1 MPSKTRIALLPLV
14 LSSLAA
20 LSGCGRHA
28 SAAKTEDTSPPPIHV
43 TTQAVT
49 ETDAPTSIRFTGSL
63 KGTKETDLA
72 ANVRGRVTQTFVER
86 GSEVVAGTILAQVDT
101 STAALSLAAAK
112 VDLATTQTQD
122 AINRSDCARF
132 EQLKAHGAISDYEY
146 DQTAAKCKTAALS
159 IEAAQVRQRVA
170 SKNLGDGTIRAP
182 FTGTVTERSVEVGEF
197 LEEKSKVVSIAQIDE
212 LRLQLT
218 LPEANVPS
226 MKVGAQISFRV
237 AAYGDESF
245 KGEIKFVSGAVRPTT
260 RDVVA
265 EAVVPNVDRRL
276 LPGMFADGELITG
289 TQKLPMVP
297 TEAIFERQE
306 KKRVYVVEDGH
317 LRERVLQV
325 GPNVSGGVAVVAGV
339 KVGENV
345 AVGKVGQL
353 TNGARVN

>member
-1 MPSKTRIALLPLV
+1 MPSKTSLALVVFVLPA
-14 LSSLAA
+14 LAA
-20 LSGCGRHA
+20 LPGCGRHA
-28 SAAKTEDTSPPPIHV
+28 SAAKTEDTAPPPIHV
-43 TTQAVT
+43 TTQAIT

-72 ANVRGRVTQTFVER
+72 ANVRGRVVQTFVER
-86 GSEVVAGTILAQVDT
+86 GSEVKQGTVLVQVDT
-101 STAALSLAAAK
+101 SGAALSLAAAR

-159 IEAAQVRQRVA
+159 IEAAEVRRQVA
-170 SKNLGDGTIRAP
+170 AKNLGDGTVRAP

-226 MKVGAQISFRV
+226 MKVGARISFKV

-245 KGEIKFVSGAVRPTT
+245 TGEIRFVSGAVRPTT

-265 EAVVPNVDRRL
+265 EAVVPNADRRL

-297 TEAIFERQE
+297 TEALFERQE
-306 KKRVYVVEDGH
+306 KKRVYIVDDGH
-317 LRERVLQV
+317 LRERVIQV
-325 GPNVSGGVAVVAGV
+325 GPAVPGGVSVVLWREG
-339 KVGENV
+339 GRE
-345 AVGKVGQL
+345 G
-353 TNGARVN
+353 RRR